1 MSAAAAKSASSHQ
14 TGPHQ
19 SGPHRLTPRQLGY
32 RWPAEWEPLRAVWLA
47 WPHNSEDWP
56 GKFEGIEWVFSEMI
70 HWLTQ
75 TQRVGLVVA
84 SSTAREHATH
94 CLQLYGVNLE
104 RIDWLTAETDRSW
117 TRDSLPTWLVRD
129 RAIGTDAAGSSSGAR
144 SSEPAPPLAA
154 VKWLFNGWARYDNH
168 ARDEAMGWRVAE
180 ARTRQIWAP
189 HQAGE
194 GSPRFVLEGGAI
206 DSDGEGTILT
216 TSDCLLG
223 TAFPR
228 NPGLGRAE
236 IERVL
241 GDYLAADKVIFL
253 PAGVA
258 GDDTS
263 GHIDDVGRFVAPGK
277 VVLAREDNPKDEN
290 YAPLHAAHEYLKG
303 ERDAR
308 GRRLEVIPLPM
319 PSPRLFDGQRLPAS
333 YANFLITNGRVL
345 VPTFN
350 DPKDRVALGLLAEL
364 FPDREV
370 VGVHCLDLVLGLG
383 SIHCSTHH
391 EPLVEEVD

>member
-1 MSAAAAKSASSHQ
+1 MSLA
-14 TGPHQ
+14 
-19 SGPHRLTPRQLGY
+19 TPRALGY

-47 WPHNSEDWP
+47 WPHNREDWP
-56 GKFEGIEWVFSEMI
+56 GKFEGIEWVFCEMA

-75 TQRVGLVVA
+75 TVRVGLIVRDA
-84 SSTAREHATH
+84 AARAEAESR
-94 CLQLYGVNLE
+94 LGSYGVDLE
-104 RIDWLTAETDRSW
+104 RIEWLEADTDRSW
-117 TRDSLPTWLVRD
+117 TRDYLPTWLL
-129 RAIGTDAAGSSSGAR
+129 RAPGHAAAD
-144 SSEPAPPLAA
+144 APPLGA
-154 VKWLFNGWARYDNH
+154 VKWAFNGWARYENH
-168 ARDEAMGWRVAE
+168 ARDEIAGQRVAE
-180 ARTRQIWAP
+180 ARSSAVWTPQR
-189 HQAGE
+189 AGA

-228 NPGLGRAE
+228 NPGLDRNG

-241 GDYLAADKVIFL
+241 SDYLVADKVIFL

-263 GHIDDVGRFVAPGK
+263 GHIDDVGRFVSPGR
-277 VVLAREDNPKDEN
+277 VVLARETDPKDEN
-290 YAPLHAAHEYLKG
+290 YAPLEAAREYLLG

-308 GRRLEVIPLPM
+308 GRRLEVIALPM
-319 PSPRLFDGQRLPAS
+319 PSPRFFDGQRLPAS
-333 YANFLITNGRVL
+333 YANFLVANELVL

-350 DPKDRVALGLLAEL
+350 DPKDRQALGILAEL
-364 FPDREV
+364 YPERKV
-370 VGVHCLDLVLGLG
+370 VGLHCLDLVLGLG

-391 EPLVEEVD
+391 EPLPR

>member
-1 MSAAAAKSASSHQ
+1 MNAAAAKHAG
-14 TGPHQ
+14 TA
-19 SGPHRLTPRQLGY
+19 TPRQLGY

-47 WPHNSEDWP
+47 WPHNADDWP
-56 GKFEGIEWVFSEMI
+56 GKFAGIEWVFSEMI
-70 HWLTQ
+70 HWLSQ

-84 SSTAREHATH
+84 SSAAREHATQ
-94 CLQLYGVNLE
+94 CLELYGVNLE
-104 RIDWLTAETDRSW
+104 RIDWLAAETDRSW

-129 RAIGTDAAGSSSGAR
+129 GANPASANDLASSGAAA
-144 SSEPAPPLAA
+144 PALGA

-168 ARDEAMGWRVAE
+168 ARDEAMGRRVAE
-180 ARTRQIWAP
+180 ARTQQIWTP

-194 GSPRFVLEGGAI
+194 SSPRFVLEGGAI

-228 NPGLGRAE
+228 NPGLGRAD

-241 GDYLAADKVIFL
+241 GDYLVADKVIFL

-277 VVLAREDNPKDEN
+277 VVLAREDDPKDEN
-290 YAPLHAAHEYLKG
+290 YAPLQAAHEYLKG

-319 PSPRLFDGQRLPAS
+319 PSPRFFDGQRLPAS
-333 YANFLITNGRVL
+333 YANFLIVNGRVL

-350 DPKDRVALGLLAEL
+350 DPKDRIALGLLAEL

-370 VGVHCLDLVLGLG
+370 VGLHCLDLVLGLG

-391 EPLVEEVD
+391 EPLAK

>member
-1 MSAAAAKSASSHQ
+1 MSAASTQKS
-14 TGPHQ
+14 TPEM
-19 SGPHRLTPRQLGY
+19 PTPRQLGY

-47 WPHNSEDWP
+47 WPHNADDWP
-56 GKFEGIEWVFSEMI
+56 GKFAGIEWVFCEMI

-75 TQRVGLVVA
+75 TQRVGLIVGA
-84 SSTAREHATH
+84 SAARADAER
-94 CLQLYGVNLE
+94 CLGLYGVNLE
-104 RIDWLTAETDRSW
+104 RIEWLSAETDRSW
-117 TRDSLPTWLVRD
+117 TRDSLPTWLVR
-129 RAIGTDAAGSSSGAR
+129 GGGAASGAGA
-144 SSEPAPPLAA
+144 PALGA

-168 ARDEAMGWRVAE
+168 RRDEAMGWRVAE
-180 ARTRQIWAP
+180 ARTSQIWAP

-194 GSPRFVLEGGAI
+194 ASPRFVLEGGAI

-223 TAFPR
+223 TVFPR
-228 NPGLGRAE
+228 NPGLGRAD

-241 GDYLAADKVIFL
+241 GDYLVADKVIFL

-290 YAPLHAAHEYLKG
+290 YAPLQAAHEFLKG
-303 ERDAR
+303 ERDAK

-319 PSPRLFDGQRLPAS
+319 PSPRFFDGQRLPAS
-333 YANFLITNGRVL
+333 YANFLIVNGRVL

-370 VGVHCLDLVLGLG
+370 VGLHCLDLVLGLG

-391 EPLVEEVD
+391 EPLAK

>member
-1 MSAAAAKSASSHQ
+1 
-14 TGPHQ
+14 
-19 SGPHRLTPRQLGY
+19 
-32 RWPAEWEPLRAVWLA
+32 
-47 WPHNSEDWP
+47 
-56 GKFEGIEWVFSEMI
+56 
-70 HWLTQ
+70 
-75 TQRVGLVVA
+75 
-84 SSTAREHATH
+84 
-94 CLQLYGVNLE
+94 
-104 RIDWLTAETDRSW
+104 
-117 TRDSLPTWLVRD
+117 
-129 RAIGTDAAGSSSGAR
+129 
-144 SSEPAPPLAA
+144 
-154 VKWLFNGWARYDNH
+154 
-168 ARDEAMGWRVAE
+168 
-180 ARTRQIWAP
+180 
-189 HQAGE
+189 
-194 GSPRFVLEGGAI
+194 VLEGGAI

-228 NPGLGRAE
+228 NPGLGRAD

-241 GDYLAADKVIFL
+241 GDYLVADKVIFL

-263 GHIDDVGRFVAPGK
+263 GHIDDVGRFVAPGT

-290 YAPLHAAHEYLKG
+290 YAPLQAAHEFLKG
-303 ERDAR
+303 ERDAK

-319 PSPRLFDGQRLPAS
+319 PSPRFFDGQRLPAS
-333 YANFLITNGRVL
+333 YANFLIANGRVL

-370 VGVHCLDLVLGLG
+370 VGLHCLDLVLGLG

-391 EPLVEEVD
+391 EPLAR

>member
-1 MSAAAAKSASSHQ
+1 MSTAAAQRRTPES
-14 TGPHQ
+14 
-19 SGPHRLTPRQLGY
+19 TPRELGY

-47 WPHNSEDWP
+47 WPHNAEDWP
-56 GKFEGIEWVFSEMI
+56 GKFEGIEWVFCEMI

-84 SSTAREHATH
+84 SSGARAHAER
-94 CLQLYGVNLE
+94 CLGLYGVNLG
-104 RIDWLTAETDRSW
+104 RIEWLEAATDRSW
-117 TRDSLPTWLVRD
+117 TRDSLPTWLVRG
-129 RAIGTDAAGSSSGAR
+129 RAGASGSEA
-144 SSEPAPPLAA
+144 PALGA

-168 ARDEAMGWRVAE
+168 QRDEAMGWRVAQ
-180 ARTRQIWAP
+180 ARTSQIWAP
-189 HQAGE
+189 HQVGE

-228 NPGLGRAE
+228 NPGLGRAD

-263 GHIDDVGRFVAPGK
+263 GHIDDVGRFVAPAQ
-277 VVLAREDNPKDEN
+277 VVLAREDNPNDEN
-290 YAPLHAAHEYLKG
+290 YAPLQAAHEYLKG

-319 PSPRLFDGQRLPAS
+319 PSPRFFDGQRLPAS
-333 YANFLITNGRVL
+333 YANFLIVNGRVL

-350 DPKDRVALGLLAEL
+350 DPKDRIALGLLAEL

-370 VGVHCLDLVLGLG
+370 VGLHCLDLVLGLG

-391 EPLVEEVD
+391 EPLAE

>member
-1 MSAAAAKSASSHQ
+1 MSAATTRAVPAR
-14 TGPHQ
+14 P
-19 SGPHRLTPRQLGY
+19 TPRELGY

-47 WPHNSEDWP
+47 WPHNREDWP
-56 GKFEGIEWVFSEMI
+56 GKFDGIEWVFCEMI
-70 HWLTQ
+70 HWLAQ

-84 SSTAREHATH
+84 SSAARVHAEQR
-94 CLQLYGVNLE
+94 LSLYGVNLE
-104 RIDWLTAETDRSW
+104 RIEWLLAESDRSW
-117 TRDSLPTWLVRD
+117 TRDSLPTWIVRA
-129 RAIGTDAAGSSSGAR
+129 RADERG
-144 SSEPAPPLAA
+144 PALGA
-154 VKWLFNGWARYDNH
+154 VKWRFNGWARYDNF
-168 ARDEAMGWRVAE
+168 ARDEALGWRVAE
-180 ARTRQIWAP
+180 ARTAQIWAP
-189 HQAGE
+189 LRADE

-223 TAFPR
+223 STFPR
-228 NPGLGRAE
+228 NPGLDRAD

-241 GDYLAADKVIFL
+241 GDYLCADKVIFL

-277 VVLAREDNPKDEN
+277 VVLAREDNPSDEN
-290 YAPLHAAHEYLKG
+290 YAPLQAAHEYLRG

-319 PSPRLFDGQRLPAS
+319 PSPRFFDGQRLPAS
-333 YANFLITNGRVL
+333 YANFLIVNGRVL

-350 DPKDRVALGLLAEL
+350 DPKDRVALGVLAEL
-364 FPDREV
+364 FPEREV
-370 VGVHCLDLVLGLG
+370 VGLHCLDLVLGLG

-391 EPLVEEVD
+391 EPLAE